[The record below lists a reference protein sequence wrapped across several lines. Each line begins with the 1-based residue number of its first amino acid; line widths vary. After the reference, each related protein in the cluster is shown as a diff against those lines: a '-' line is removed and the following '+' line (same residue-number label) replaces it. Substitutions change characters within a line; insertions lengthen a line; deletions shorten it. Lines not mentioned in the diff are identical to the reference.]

1 MAIAY
6 YGTTLSPNMDR
17 TPEGFLICRN
27 VPINRT
33 GTQIYGAGELNL
45 TGDPDRAVRAYRLAE
60 DVFDPA
66 ALADGGKPGGLFQ
79 RSLGK
84 CAPGGGQDCGR
95 PYHQGPGFGV
105 RCGKRRFAAGFL
117 RLPLPL

>member
-33 GTQIYGAGELNL
+33 GTQIYGAGELN
-45 TGDPDRAVRAYRLAE
+45 R
-60 DVFDPA
+60 
-66 ALADGGKPGGLFQ
+66 
-79 RSLGK
+79 
-84 CAPGGGQDCGR
+84 
-95 PYHQGPGFGV
+95 GPGQG
-105 RCGKRRFAAGFL
+105 RSGIPAGRR
-117 RLPLPL
+117 RV